1 VRRTALVPL
10 ALAAW
15 TVFIWGTRIRNIVRD
30 GGSALALVLAVGM
43 VVLAGVV
50 AAAVWRGGRPAWAV
64 PALAL
69 ATIATWAVRIPL
81 ILLADHPVGFTVVHA
96 VLGLTSIALAGLAWR
111 QHEAIAAGARR
122 VPASSRP

>member
-1 VRRTALVPL
+1 VLPL

-15 TVFIWGTRIRNIVRD
+15 TVFIWGTRIRNITRD

-50 AAAVWRGGRPAWAV
+50 VVSVWRSGRPTWAV

-69 ATIATWAVRIPL
+69 ATIATWVVRLPL
-81 ILLADHPVGFTVVHA
+81 ILLADHAAGFKVVHA
-96 VLGLTSIALAGLAWR
+96 VLGVASIALAALAWR
-111 QHEAIAAGARR
+111 HDAGDGRRARR
-122 VPASSRP
+122 APALAGR